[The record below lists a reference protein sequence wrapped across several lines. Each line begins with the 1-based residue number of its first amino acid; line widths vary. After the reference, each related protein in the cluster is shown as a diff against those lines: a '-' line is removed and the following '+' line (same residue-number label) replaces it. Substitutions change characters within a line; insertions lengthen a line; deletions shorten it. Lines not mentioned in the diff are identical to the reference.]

1 MRIDINDKNNFM
13 VMFNQ
18 IFPNNN
24 MDIVNGL
31 SIDSREIKE
40 NDLFVSIKGEK
51 YDGHNYIDNVLK
63 IKGTICISE
72 KNNTKNNNRIL
83 RTKSTKE
90 FLLELAKNWTKKS
103 NSKIIAV
110 TGSNGKTTIKELL
123 YHILKKKFNCGKSV
137 GNHNSTIGLPVSYLN
152 CNLDNDYNI
161 IEMGANK
168 PGEIEKLCHYLKPT
182 YSIITNIS
190 NAHIENFKS
199 INEIAETKSA
209 IFRNIK
215 KNGICFLN
223 ADDKYI
229 SKMKVQN
236 SIRFGKND
244 DADFKYIIKSNNKI
258 EIKNKIIHIPDSLIH
273 VKESI
278 IGVYTIASTI
288 GIKTTNFNEGL
299 KTFKIPNGR
308 GNIFTFKNYK
318 IIDDSYNA
326 NPASMKKGL
335 IRFSSMNSLNQK
347 IIIIADMLELGD
359 KKVLEHKKIGEQI
372 NLLNINIVLTYGK
385 LAKHI
390 HNQINEKN
398 KQKKHFNN
406 FDLLKKYFL
415 KTVKKNDLVFLK
427 GSRSMQIERIYK

>member
-215 KNGICFLN
+215 KME
-223 ADDKYI
+223 Y
-229 SKMKVQN
+229 
-236 SIRFGKND
+236 
-244 DADFKYIIKSNNKI
+244 
-258 EIKNKIIHIPDSLIH
+258 
-273 VKESI
+273 
-278 IGVYTIASTI
+278 
-288 GIKTTNFNEGL
+288 
-299 KTFKIPNGR
+299 
-308 GNIFTFKNYK
+308 
-318 IIDDSYNA
+318 
-326 NPASMKKGL
+326 
-335 IRFSSMNSLNQK
+335 
-347 IIIIADMLELGD
+347 
-359 KKVLEHKKIGEQI
+359 
-372 NLLNINIVLTYGK
+372 
-385 LAKHI
+385 
-390 HNQINEKN
+390 
-398 KQKKHFNN
+398 
-406 FDLLKKYFL
+406 
-415 KTVKKNDLVFLK
+415 VF
-427 GSRSMQIERIYK
+427 